1 MLSYAFTTLDQDAC
15 EDVAVFCGKIDMPR
29 TIQNQL
35 ARKRV
40 LDCEYDEL
48 SENDH
53 QILKTTQPDNR
64 DQMVAISERLTQ
76 IKNSPKLLH
85 SQMRLRANTF
95 LPIKAL

>member
-15 EDVAVFCGKIDMPR
+15 EDAAVVCGKIDMPR

-40 LDCEYDEL
+40 LNCEYDEL

-53 QILKTTQPDNR
+53 LDQILKTTQPDNR
-64 DQMVAISERLTQ
+64 DQMVAIKLASERLT
-76 IKNSPKLLH
+76 
-85 SQMRLRANTF
+85 
-95 LPIKAL
+95 